1 MFRRTLLSGLAVS
14 ALGWQFP
21 TAGPLS
27 AQEYPT
33 RTITIVVPLA
43 AGSGMDT
50 VARLYAEELQKSLGR
65 SVVVENQPGAAL
77 MLAAQNVARAA
88 PDGYTLV
95 VSTAAPMAV
104 NPTLYKKVNYDP
116 DKDFVPISLYVK
128 SPFVLI
134 TGPSFSATSAMDFIK
149 KAQASDKPIPFGT
162 SGTGTVQHLTM
173 ESLKREFKFA
183 ADHVPYRSSPQ
194 IVTDVVGGHLASS
207 MSEMG
212 AALALIRDGKIT
224 AHAITSATR
233 HPSLPNVP
241 TFAEALSRPGF
252 EAVSWHVLMAPAAT
266 PQPVVQRLHA
276 EMSRITGNPAFQTR
290 ATEIGLTPVPPASV
304 AEIDAYIRA
313 ERKRWREAVT
323 ALGLA
328 GSQ

>member
-1 MFRRTLLSGLAVS
+1 MLARFCTLAV
-14 ALGWQFP
+14 AL
-21 TAGPLS
+21 AGTMCLAPGGA
-27 AQEYPT
+27 AQAQDYPA

-50 VARLYAEELQKSLGR
+50 VTRLYADELQKSLGR

-134 TGPSFSATSAMDFIK
+134 ASPSFGATSAMDFIK
-149 KAQASDKPIPFGT
+149 KAQSSTTPVPFGT

-173 ESLKREFKFA
+173 ETLKRDFKFA

-194 IVTDVVGGHLASS
+194 IVTDVLGGHLASS

-212 AALALIRDGKIT
+212 TALSLIREGKIP
-224 AHAITSATR
+224 AYAITSATR

-241 TFAEALSRPGF
+241 TFAEAISRPGF

-266 PQPVVQRLHA
+266 PEPIVRRLHE
-276 EMSRITGNPAFQTR
+276 EMSRITGTTAFQTR
-290 ATEIGLTPVPPASV
+290 ATEIGLTPVPPVSI
-304 AEIDAYIRA
+304 AEIDRYIRA
-313 ERKRWREAVT
+313 ERKRWGEAVI

>member
-1 MFRRTLLSGLAVS
+1 MAGRKILA
-14 ALGWQFP
+14 ALMATVAIWSLPHG
-21 TAGPLS
+21 A
-27 AQEYPT
+27 AQAQDYPD
-33 RTITIVVPLA
+33 RTITIVLPLA
-43 AGSGMDT
+43 AGSGLDT
-50 VARLYAEELQKSLGR
+50 IARLYAEQLQKSLGR

-77 MLAAQNVARAA
+77 MLAVQNVARAA

-104 NPTLYKKVNYDP
+104 NPTLYKKINYDP

-134 TGPSFSATSAMDFIK
+134 ANPSFGAKTAMEFIN
-149 KAQASDKPIPFGT
+149 AARASEKPTPFGT

-194 IVTDVVGGHLASS
+194 IVTDIVGGHLASS

-212 AALALIRDGKIT
+212 AALSLIREGKIR
-224 AHAITSATR
+224 AFAITSSIR
-233 HPSLPNVP
+233 HPSLPDVP
-241 TFAEALSRPGF
+241 TFAEALARPGF

-266 PQPVVQRLHA
+266 PRAIVQRLHA
-276 EMSRITGNPAFQTR
+276 EMSAITGSPAFQSR
-290 ATEIGLTPVPPASV
+290 ATEIGLTPVPPASI
-304 AEIDAYIRA
+304 AEIDGYIRA
-313 ERKRWREAVT
+313 ERKRWGEAVT